1 MLDFFGPRCFVKK
14 LNKFNKSSTHCDVLF
29 TTRMG
34 ELKDGHDAI
43 DFQTAYVADLVKES
57 NYSYDLDVS
66 EMLHA
71 CEETKHDNITTYR
84 DQSFTSKFTG
94 HKASLSHTPFMEEFD
109 DSMEHFLLN

>member
-1 MLDFFGPRCFVKK
+1 MESDSR
-14 LNKFNKSSTHCDVLF
+14 NWI
-29 TTRMG
+29 TRMG
-34 ELKDGHDAI
+34 ELKGVHDAI

-66 EMLHA
+66 EMFHA
-71 CEETKHDNITTYR
+71 WYKSKLDNITAYR

-94 HKASLSHTPFMEEFD
+94 HKASPSHTPFMEEFD